1 LAFPRRRDEVKRWS
15 NIVTSW
21 DFTSIIPSH
30 LDGPFNATPDE
41 FTAAMDFALTATPYE
56 QFGANAQSLIDVDKL
71 SVDLK
76 SLEVPKPLSP
86 ELITPPKPAQ
96 EAVEI
101 VLDAASEQ

>member
-1 LAFPRRRDEVKRWS
+1 MRFEVLSVVRDGLIKTRDSLV
-15 NIVTSW
+15 IA
-21 DFTSIIPSH
+21 P
-30 LDGPFNATPDE
+30 
-41 FTAAMDFALTATPYE
+41 TPYE

-101 VLDAASEQ
+101 VLDVASER